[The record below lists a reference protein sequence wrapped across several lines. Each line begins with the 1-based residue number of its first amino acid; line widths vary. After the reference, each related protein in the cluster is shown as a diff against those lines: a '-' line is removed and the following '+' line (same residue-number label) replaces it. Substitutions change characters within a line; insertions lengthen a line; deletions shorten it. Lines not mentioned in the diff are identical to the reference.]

1 MSELD
6 GRLTLVRLVDFF
18 DASME
23 VLPRKLRRILLIAL
37 LLLPGGAFVNWYV
50 QEKTAGYQEMV
61 TDLLNDVFEQLIP
74 PDPDTSTPEGPE
86 AV

>member
-6 GRLTLVRLVDFF
+6 GRLQLVRLVDFF
-18 DASME
+18 DGSME
-23 VLPRKLRRILLIAL
+23 VLPRKVRRILLIAL

-50 QEKTAGYQEMV
+50 EEKTAGYEELLNQ
-61 TDLLNDVFEQLIP
+61 LLNDVVEQLLP
-74 PDPDTSTPEGPE
+74 PGQVTSIPEGPE

>member
-6 GRLTLVRLVDFF
+6 GTLPLVRLVDVF
-18 DASME
+18 DAGME
-23 VLPRKLRRILLIAL
+23 VLPRKVRRLLLVAL

-50 QEKTAGYQEMV
+50 QEKTAGYQEMI
-61 TDLLNDVFEQLIP
+61 TELLDDVFEHLLP
-74 PDPDTSTPEGPE
+74 PHPDTSTPEGPE